1 MDAVAIP
8 ILLYRMSSSIQEVA
22 APPILNRRRVRSGAD
37 SEIHANSIKEWV
49 GNVPFS
55 FLNSTCCFF
64 TEFEMNFIVV

>member
-37 SEIHANSIKEWV
+37 SEIHANSTRVV